1 MTDAKTDYP
10 PLLDAGIHP
19 FSIDQLRQLTV
30 TGFPESKRRPGLFG
44 ALTVYLDM
52 LESSG
57 FAGTI
62 WVDGSF
68 MCQKLEPDDIDLV
81 IVYESEAI
89 DALSESAKPVVNNLF
104 NTSFVKARFN
114 LHVFQVRTD
123 DKAGVDFWFRKFGT
137 QRDDRTPK
145 GLAALRVN
153 L

>member
-1 MTDAKTDYP
+1 MTDDKTDYP

-19 FSIDQLRQLTV
+19 FSIEQLRLLTV
-30 TGFPESKRRPGLFG
+30 EGFPESTRRPALFG

-52 LESSG
+52 LGSAG

-62 WVDGSF
+62 WIDGSF
-68 MCQKLEPDDIDLV
+68 MCKKQEPQDIDLV

-89 DALSESAKPVVNNLF
+89 DALSEAAKPVVNNLF
-104 NTSFVKARFN
+104 DMDFVKARFK
-114 LHVFQVRTD
+114 LHVFQVRTED
-123 DKAGVDFWFRKFGT
+123 QEGIDFWFKKFGT
-137 QRDDRTPK
+137 QRDNRTPK